1 MLCFKFKSIINQ
13 GENMNKLIVGIGA
26 FCFASTA
33 FAAGPFGIEKGTKL
47 ASLGESKEIA
57 PGKYTFTPKKAHP
70 AFETYVALVT
80 DSQGVCWIKA
90 IGKDIRTSTYGTE
103 LKSEFSSFESKLSK
117 AYGENKKYDYLMPD
131 SIWDEPKDYMPA
143 LIKKERV
150 LATLWS
156 AEHNSKMKDNLK
168 SLALFASGSSR
179 ESGYIAIEY
188 EFDNYDSCKKEISA
202 KVDDVL

>member
-1 MLCFKFKSIINQ
+1 
-13 GENMNKLIVGIGA
+13 MNKLIMGIGA
-26 FCFASTA
+26 FCFAATA
-33 FAAGPFGIEKGTKL
+33 FASGPFGVEKGSKL

-70 AFETYVALVT
+70 AFETYVALVS

-103 LKSEFSSFESKLSK
+103 LKSEFSSFEGKLSK
-117 AYGENKKYDYLMPD
+117 VYGENKKFDYLMPG

-168 SLALFASGSSR
+168 SLALLASATSR
-179 ESGYIAIEY
+179 DTGYIAIEY
-188 EFDNYDSCKKEISA
+188 EFDNYDSCKKEISE